1 MIIRKIIFVGCIA
14 FLSACSTSHSESKNA
29 NSSETADAVGEAG
42 KTTASNSNGDLR
54 CKNVTVTGSR
64 FPVRRCT
71 TAAQRARELD
81 DAKKV
86 LNDARNNVGAQN

>member
-14 FLSACSTSHSESKNA
+14 FLSACSTSHSESTN
-29 NSSETADAVGEAG
+29 NSETTNAVAEAG
-42 KTTASNSNGDLR
+42 ETTASNSNGDLR

>member
-1 MIIRKIIFVGCIA
+1 MSIRKIIFVGCIA
-14 FLSACSTSHSESKNA
+14 FLSACSTNNNESVNESGSK
-29 NSSETADAVGEAG
+29 DAVSEAG
-42 KTTASNSNGDLR
+42 ETTAANNRGDLR

>member
-1 MIIRKIIFVGCIA
+1 MIIRKIIFIGCIT
-14 FLSACSTSHSESKNA
+14 FISACSSNDS
-29 NSSETADAVGEAG
+29 ADKVSTEGSQSVA
-42 KTTASNSNGDLR
+42 ASDNTGDLR

-64 FPVRRCT
+64 FPVKRCT
-71 TAAQRARELD
+71 TAAQRARELE